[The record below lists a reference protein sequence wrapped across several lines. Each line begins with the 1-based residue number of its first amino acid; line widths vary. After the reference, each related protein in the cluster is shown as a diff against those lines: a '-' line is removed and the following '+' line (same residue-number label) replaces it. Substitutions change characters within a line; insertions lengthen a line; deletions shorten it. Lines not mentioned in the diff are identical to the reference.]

1 MPRNVNNET
10 ESSDKKNVV
19 HVNLIDEMNY
29 RKTNKIRYSEVI
41 KNNYIESNNK
51 YLIILGLWES
61 IATFAYNKFKITG
74 GCKIEKE
81 TENIRKKSKYLCDLV
96 ANLHICRNS
105 IAHCN
110 SNIENK
116 LLTFCETI
124 DDYKTATLQ
133 SDLNLLTSGTNIEI
147 NAEYIKRVFQIG
159 QEEEEEFVVDMPV
172 SKLDSIKSETVVD
185 VAFDET
191 NIKGLSSL

>member
-1 MPRNVNNET
+1 MPHNVNNET

-61 IATFAYNKFKITG
+61 IATFAYNKLKITG

-96 ANLHICRNS
+96 TNLHICRNS

-124 DDYKTATLQ
+124 DDYKATTLQ
-133 SDLNLLTSGTNIEI
+133 SDLNLLTSGTNIKI
-147 NAEYIKRVFQIG
+147 DAEHIKRIFQIEG
-159 QEEEEEFVVDMPV
+159 QEEEFVVDMPV